1 MADNIEASNTPKS
14 GLLSQLKVVAP
25 FSVAHFAHHLIT
37 ALAVPLT
44 TYIQPEFNLTY
55 TQVGLLITAMSLP
68 YGLSQLPAGWL
79 ADKVGRRMLIF
90 LGISGVA
97 LTGILIG
104 MSTSYVMLFGLMV
117 LMGIIG
123 GGYHP
128 SAPPLILATV
138 KPENRA
144 RTMGFHMVGGSA
156 SNFLSPVIGASI
168 AAAWGW
174 RISYIGIGI
183 PALIFGVFFYF
194 FLGRQG
200 GIRDAEAAIK
210 KAQPEAGAANG
221 SLGRIISLIFL
232 STYCQ
237 AILLSVISFIPLYMV
252 STFGVDKKTGANL
265 VALIYSAG
273 LVASPIGGWVADK
286 FGRLKITLIICLLT
300 GPLVYLLNVTPYGA
314 LTAVLLLAIG
324 VTIYVRAPATEA
336 YVVSQTDAKHRSTV
350 LGFYYLGH
358 QEGSA
363 LITPL
368 LGFLVDSFGFG
379 TTFTGAAIA
388 MTVVAVIFFIF
399 LWRKEN

>member
-1 MADNIEASNTPKS
+1 MVDKIEAPAGQKS
-14 GLLSQLKVVAP
+14 GLLSQIAAVAP

-104 MSTSYVMLFGLMV
+104 MSTSYVMLFILMV
-117 LMGIIG
+117 VMGIIG

-144 RTMGFHMVGGSA
+144 RTMGFHMVGGIA
-156 SNFLSPVIGASI
+156 SNFLSPVIGAFI

-174 RISYIGIGI
+174 RVSYIGIGI
-183 PALIFGVFFYF
+183 PALIFGVLFYF
-194 FLGRQG
+194 YLGRQG

-210 KAQPEAGAANG
+210 RSQPDTGAAKS
-221 SLGRIISLIFL
+221 SLGRIIPLIFL

-237 AILLSVISFIPLYMV
+237 AILLSIISFIPLYMV
-252 STFGVDKKTGANL
+252 NNYGVDKKTGANL

-286 FGRLKITLIICLLT
+286 FGRLKIALLICLVT
-300 GPLVYLLNVTPYGA
+300 GPLVYLLNIAPYGA
-314 LTAVLLLAIG
+314 LTVVLLLAIG

-350 LGFYYLGH
+350 LGVYYLGH

-368 LGFLVDSFGFG
+368 LGYLVDKFGFG

-388 MTVVAVIFFIF
+388 MTAVAAVFFVF

>member
-1 MADNIEASNTPKS
+1 MADKIKAEAAAKS
-14 GLLSQLKVVAP
+14 GLVSQLAVTAP
-25 FSVAHFAHHLIT
+25 FTVAHFAHHLIT

-44 TYIQPEFNLTY
+44 TYIQPEFNLSY
-55 TQVGLLITAMSLP
+55 AQVGLLITAFSLP

-97 LTGILIG
+97 VTGLLIG
-104 MSTSYVMLFGLMV
+104 VSTTYVMLFVLMI
-117 LMGIIG
+117 LMGIVG

-156 SNFLSPVIGASI
+156 SHFLSPVIGGAI

-174 RISYIGIGI
+174 RASYIGIAVPAILFGI
-183 PALIFGVFFYF
+183 AFYL

-200 GIRDAEAAIK
+200 GIKDAELAMK
-210 KAQPEAGAANG
+210 KSEADVGEKKSN
-221 SLGRIISLIFL
+221 LTRVISLIFL
-232 STYCQ
+232 SSYSQ
-237 AILLSVISFIPLYMV
+237 SIVIALISFIPLYMV
-252 STFGVDKKTGANL
+252 STYGVDKKMAANL

-273 LVASPIGGWVADK
+273 LWASPLGGWVADK
-286 FGRLKITLIICLLT
+286 FGKLKITLLICLVT
-300 GPLVYLLNVTPYGA
+300 GPLVYFLNIAPFGI
-314 LTAVLLLAIG
+314 LTAIILLAIG
-324 VTIYVRAPATEA
+324 VTIYVRSPVTEA
-336 YVVSQTDAKHRSTV
+336 YIVSQTSARQRSTV
-350 LGFYYLGH
+350 LGFYYMGH

-368 LGFLVDSFGFG
+368 IGYFVDNFGFG
-379 TTFTGAAIA
+379 ASFTGAAIA
-388 MTVVAVIFFIF
+388 LTAVAVLFFIF
-399 LWRKEN
+399 FWRKGD

>member
-1 MADNIEASNTPKS
+1 MANKIEASTSQKS
-14 GLLSQLKVVAP
+14 GLLSQIKVVAP

-44 TYIQPEFNLTY
+44 TYIQPEFNLSY
-55 TQVGLLITAMSLP
+55 AQVGLLITAMSLP

-79 ADKVGRRMLIF
+79 ADKLGRRMLIF

-104 MSTSYVMLFGLMV
+104 MMSTSYVMLFALMV

-168 AAAWGW
+168 AAVWGW
-174 RISYIGIGI
+174 RMSYIGIGI
-183 PALIFGVFFYF
+183 PALIFGVLFYYY
-194 FLGRQG
+194 LGRKG

-210 KAQPEAGAANG
+210 KSQPENGAAKS

-232 STYCQ
+232 STYARRFC
-237 AILLSVISFIPLYMV
+237 F
-252 STFGVDKKTGANL
+252 
-265 VALIYSAG
+265 
-273 LVASPIGGWVADK
+273 
-286 FGRLKITLIICLLT
+286 R
-300 GPLVYLLNVTPYGA
+300 
-314 LTAVLLLAIG
+314 
-324 VTIYVRAPATEA
+324 
-336 YVVSQTDAKHRSTV
+336 
-350 LGFYYLGH
+350 
-358 QEGSA
+358 
-363 LITPL
+363 
-368 LGFLVDSFGFG
+368 
-379 TTFTGAAIA
+379 
-388 MTVVAVIFFIF
+388 
-399 LWRKEN
+399 